1 MPICTPHS
9 LLESHDSYKQRGISG
24 VQIFLLFLVPASAF
38 LEYELALAPFAIR
51 RLYGLGGLIVED
63 LRLKLKK
70 LNQLMQI
77 LVLHLSKQFSTF
89 QT

>member
-38 LEYELALAPFAIR
+38 LEYELALAPFDIR
-51 RLYGLGGLIVED
+51 RLGGLGSVLVED
-63 LRLKLKK
+63 LCLKLKK
-70 LNQLMQI
+70 LNQLMQT

-89 QT
+89 

>member
-1 MPICTPHS
+1 M
-9 LLESHDSYKQRGISG
+9 LESHDSYKQRGISG

-51 RLYGLGGLIVED
+51 RLGGLGSVLVED
-63 LRLKLKK
+63 LCLKLKK
-70 LNQLMQI
+70 LNQLMQT

-89 QT
+89 